1 MNALGISSRLAC
13 DGLGSA
19 RAGEL
24 VSVTDETE
32 AAGTLLSMYKRLGL
46 GNRLGQGASTCTV
59 KFRVLPKNRGNRY
72 SWRVEDSVLK
82 VKMMDTDIDAGTM
95 SVISDFVKESVRRDP
110 GFRVP
115 TLNAPVFVAF
125 VLSLVLLIFSLSLQ
139 VFQWGSLVASN
150 PFISVLIV
158 GLFVADVLLFLF
170 GEARVAKIMIRVFVE
185 RMMKVTSL
193 NEEHVFNEYAD
204 LIVPTPLRNLMRI
217 EACIWVLSLII
228 LILVLLPFL

>member
-1 MNALGISSRLAC
+1 
-13 DGLGSA
+13 
-19 RAGEL
+19 
-24 VSVTDETE
+24 
-32 AAGTLLSMYKRLGL
+32 
-46 GNRLGQGASTCTV
+46 
-59 KFRVLPKNRGNRY
+59 
-72 SWRVEDSVLK
+72 
-82 VKMMDTDIDAGTM
+82 
-95 SVISDFVKESVRRDP
+95 
-110 GFRVP
+110 
-115 TLNAPVFVAF
+115 VAF